1 MMNVLIIEDE
11 ESAYKNLKHILL
23 EINPSINIVSWL
35 QSVEQSI
42 EWFQSNNLPDLI
54 FLDIHLSDDLSFK
67 IFESIQV
74 SCPIIFT
81 TAFDEFAIKAFE
93 LNSIDYLLKPITKK
107 LVETSLDKYDKQIKN
122 KANPYDKLIQDLQNI
137 TADQNYK
144 ERFLVNKGDE
154 LVIILTSDIS
164 YFYKDDT
171 TSIVLKNGS
180 HYPIKFTLEQLIA
193 LLDPAKFYRINRQII
208 VSINAIS
215 KISLWFKGKLK
226 LQLSPEFETN
236 VYVSREKSSS
246 FKNWMDK

>member
-42 EWFQSNNLPDLI
+42 EWFNSNNSPDLI

-67 IFESIQV
+67 IFESVQV
-74 SCPIIFT
+74 TCPIIFT

-93 LNSIDYLLKPITKK
+93 LNSIDYLLKPISQKNI
-107 LVETSLDKYDKQIKN
+107 ETSLAKFDTRIKSHS
-122 KANPYDKLIQDLQNI
+122 NPYEKLIEDLKNI
-137 TADQNYK
+137 SKEPNYK

-154 LVIILTSDIS
+154 LVIILTTDIS
-164 YFYKDDT
+164 YFYKDNDT
-171 TSIVLKNGS
+171 YIVLENGNR
-180 HYPIKFTLEQLIA
+180 YPIKFTLEQLIE
-193 LLDPAKFYRINRQII
+193 LLNPAKFYRINRQII

-215 KISLWFKGKLK
+215 KITLWFKGKLK
-226 LQLSPEFETN
+226 LQLTPKFDDD
-236 VYVSREKSSS
+236 VFVSREKSMD
-246 FKNWMDK
+246 FKSWMDG